1 MQATHGGY
9 APKHQHVWIQ
19 QLEGGDAQECNVFI
33 QFSQVDES
41 CDTTYNMN
49 KDDMICVVDDMCIT
63 LKSMDDLIDNIYEK
77 LEQRHVEINYIINKN
92 Y

>member
-1 MQATHGGY
+1 M
-9 APKHQHVWIQ
+9 WIQ
-19 QLEGGDAQECNVFI
+19 QLEGGDAQEHNVFI
-33 QFSQVDES
+33 QFLQVDES

-49 KDDMICVVDDMCIT
+49 KDDMICVADDMCIT

-77 LEQRHVEINYIINKN
+77 LEQRHVEINYIVNKN